1 MAQNVKEVLAGL
13 HEVEGFIAVAVGH
26 AESGMAMGTLGG
38 NDDIDPE
45 LAVAANA
52 DVIKAKLR
60 AMRAL
65 KIDGRIED
73 ILVTLDDQYHLIRVL
88 ERNPNVFIY
97 LILDR
102 KRSNLAMARF
112 KLSQAEDQLVL

>member
-13 HEVEGFIAVAVGH
+13 YEVEGFIAVAVGH